1 MSSNS
6 NFKKDKCWSCEYFS
20 GKREYKDGFLLGP
33 SVQTDY
39 QGTCSCKYSH
49 NSGKKVSENDWCSRF
64 QKWGV
69 LQSYLATETN
79 KREQERIARQQ
90 QQIFDEQQQKEIEKE
105 HNRVEDER
113 RQLEHEKWLASLSPE
128 ERSSYEANKKQ
139 AYSQLMEEIRQKNIE
154 EEKQKIQN
162 DILKIKRTPMINFL
176 KRTTVI
182 AVTFLLGWIPYW
194 IAIFFKNNN
203 EMALDFWKNTGHSET
218 DAQGQTIVENI
229 ARYNAIAIGTI
240 WIPFVILAI
249 GIVISVVLYCKA
261 KRLVPDLVKEKEKNN
276 RNIGEITNI
285 E

>member
-6 NFKKDKCWSCEYFS
+6 NFKKDKCWSCEYYA
-20 GKREYKDGFLLGP
+20 GKRDYKNSSLFGP

-39 QGTCSCKYSH
+39 QGICSCKNSH
-49 NSGKKVSENDWCSRF
+49 NYGKKISENDWCSKY

-69 LQSYLATETN
+69 LQSYLTMEAN
-79 KREQERIARQQ
+79 KREQERVARQQ
-90 QQIFDEQQQKEIEKE
+90 QQVFNEQQKEIEKE
-105 HNRVEDER
+105 RNRIESER

-128 ERSSYEANKKQ
+128 ERSSYEESKKK
-139 AYSQLMEEIRQKNIE
+139 AYSQIMEEIRQKNIE
-154 EEKQKIQN
+154 EEKQEIQKE
-162 DILKIKRTPMINFL
+162 IQKIKRAPMINFL
-176 KRTTVI
+176 KRTIVI
-182 AVTFLLGWIPYW
+182 EVTFFLGWIPYW

-240 WIPFVILAI
+240 WIPFVILVI
-249 GIVISVVLYCKA
+249 GVVISVVLYRKA
-261 KRLVPDLVKEKEKNN
+261 KKQVLDLVKEKEKNN
-276 RNIGEITNI
+276 RNTGEITNI